1 MRLDIIMLQCQ
12 EGFFSEEKSMTNGF
26 EIIYFSIS
34 LTSAKNP
41 TFYVDGLSSKLH
53 AQCVSRR
60 TFKASY
66 MPADF
71 QPFKATSFCRC
82 YIVTKINNSSKG
94 KAACKG
100 FRIKNRNLTSVYSI
114 DFQELYL

>member
-41 TFYVDGLSSKLH
+41 TFYVDGLSSKLNTPNAFLEGLLKRH
-53 AQCVSRR
+53 ICLRIFNHLKQL
-60 TFKASY
+60 
-66 MPADF
+66 
-71 QPFKATSFCRC
+71 PFVDV
-82 YIVTKINNSSKG
+82 I
-94 KAACKG
+94 
-100 FRIKNRNLTSVYSI
+100 
-114 DFQELYL
+114 